1 MQTHATPA
9 PAVRRDIQGVR
20 AIPSTVPVKVL
31 KHLQDQIHDICVTA
45 QRNGHD
51 DMSGKEIQERYE
63 AIYGKRIDASSVSA
77 RINNLVAAH
86 RLVRLETQRPCRIT
100 GRDIHP
106 VRVPLTQ
113 ARLVG

>member
-1 MQTHATPA
+1 MQTPATPA
-9 PAVRRDIQGVR
+9 THRDIQGAR
-20 AIPSTVPVKVL
+20 AIASTIPVKVL
-31 KHLQDQIHDICVTA
+31 KHLHDQIHEICVIA
-45 QRNGHD
+45 QRNGRD

-63 AIYGKRIDASSVSA
+63 AIYGKRIEASSVSA
-77 RINNLVAAH
+77 RVNNLVAAN
-86 RLVRLETQRPCRIT
+86 RLERLETMRPCRIT